1 MMRKGLNRAIW
12 PILSVALFLI
22 ATWALRHEL
31 QSYRFRD
38 IILGLRSLS
47 RGSVALA
54 ILFTALNYL
63 VLTGYDAL
71 ALRYVRRTL
80 SYGKV
85 ALASFIGYAF
95 SNNVGV
101 SLLAGSAVRFRLYS
115 VWGLSTLEIA
125 KVVAFYSVTFWVGLL
140 GVGGACFL
148 LKPMP
153 LPAQFHLPFA
163 TTLPLG
169 ALLLAVLCAYLAA
182 TVTLRRPLTIRQVEF
197 QLPTFG
203 TACTQTL
210 LSVLDWVLAAAVLY
224 ALMPAGAGLTFPG
237 FLGIFLLGQFAGVVS
252 HVPGGLG
259 VFEGILLALLPGGVP
274 GGALFAALI
283 AYRVIYYV
291 MPLVFAAILLGG
303 HEALERRESVAR
315 VGQFF
320 GAWVPE
326 VAPMVIALLTFIAGA
341 VLLFSGATPE
351 LFQRVRLLR
360 QVVPLPIMEFS
371 HFLGGLMGV
380 LLLVLAR
387 GLQKRV
393 DAAYA
398 GTALLLAGGIVV
410 SLLKGLDFEEATFLA
425 VLLLALLPCRKYFY
439 RRSSLLVA
447 TFDPQWIAAIA
458 LVFLCAGWLALFSYH
473 HVTYRNDLWWSFA
486 FKGDASRA
494 LRATLGSVSLIFF
507 FAVARLMRPAPA
519 KPAAPSRDD
528 LVQAVGIATESPQT
542 SAYLALLGDKALL
555 FSESGHS
562 FLMYA
567 VQGRSWVALGGPV
580 GPEEEHAELLWAFCE
595 EVDYYGGWPV
605 FYEVG
610 GRSLTHYLD
619 LGLTLLKVGEEGR
632 VPLTDFS
639 LEGAQ
644 WKSVRN
650 LLRRMERNG
659 CSCSIIPRDQVA
671 PLLPELKQVSDAWL
685 AGKNTREKGFSL
697 GYFDPDY
704 LAYFPVAVVRSEGHI
719 VAFASFWPG
728 GCQEELSVDLMRST
742 ADAPA
747 GIMDYLFVQLFLWGR
762 DHGYRWFNLGMAPFS
777 GLESRSLAPL
787 WTKIGAFLF
796 RTGEHYYN
804 FQGLRQYK
812 EKFHPVWE
820 PRYLACPGGVSLAPI
835 LANIAALVGRGL
847 KGVVHK

>member
-1 MMRKGLNRAIW
+1 MRKSLSRVAW
-12 PILSVALFLI
+12 PILSVALFLVAI
-22 ATWALRHEL
+22 WALHHQL

-47 RGSVALA
+47 RRSVALA
-54 ILFTALNYL
+54 VLFTALNYL

-71 ALRYVRRTL
+71 ALRYVQRSL

-140 GVGGACFL
+140 GVGGTCFL
-148 LKPMP
+148 FKPMP
-153 LPAQFHLPFA
+153 LPPQFHLPFA
-163 TTLPLG
+163 TTQPLG
-169 ALLLAVLCAYLAA
+169 ALLLLVLAAYLAA
-182 TVTLRRPLTIRQVEF
+182 TLALRRPLTIRQATF
-197 QLPTFG
+197 RLPSFG

-224 ALMPAGAGLTFPG
+224 ALLPAGAGLPFTG

-259 VFEGILLALLPGGVP
+259 VFEGILLALLPAGIP
-274 GGALFAALI
+274 GGAFFAALI

-291 MPLVFAAILLGG
+291 LPLVAAAILLGG
-303 HEALERRESVAR
+303 HEALQRRESVAR

-326 VAPMVIALLTFIAGA
+326 VAPMIIALLTFIAGA

-351 LFQRVRLLR
+351 LFPRVRLLG
-360 QVVPLPIMEFS
+360 QVIPLPVMEFS
-371 HFLGGLMGV
+371 HFLGSLMGV
-380 LLLVLAR
+380 LLLILAR

-398 GTALLLAGGIVV
+398 STALLLAGGAVV
-410 SLLKGLDFEEATFLA
+410 SLLKGLDFEEAIFLT
-425 VLLLALLPCRKYFY
+425 VLLLALLPCRKYFH
-439 RRSSLLVA
+439 RRASLLFP
-447 TFDPQWIAAIA
+447 TLDPQWIAAIV

-473 HVTYRNDLWWSFA
+473 HVTYRSQLWWSFA
-486 FKGDASRA
+486 VRGDASRA
-494 LRATLGSVSLIFF
+494 LRATLGSVSLLFF

-519 KPAAPSRDD
+519 QPAAPTPED
-528 LVQAVGIATESPQT
+528 LDQALRIASGSPQT

-555 FSESGHS
+555 FSESRRS

-595 EVDYYGGWPV
+595 QVDYYGGWPV

-610 GRSLTHYLD
+610 GRGLTHYLD

-632 VPLTDFS
+632 VPLADFA
-639 LEGAQ
+639 LEGAR
-644 WKSVRN
+644 WKSARN
-650 LLRRMERNG
+650 LLRRLERAG
-659 CSCSIIPRDQVA
+659 CTCSIVPQGQVA
-671 PLLPELKQVSDAWL
+671 PLLPELKAVSDAWL

-704 LAYFPVAVVRSEGHI
+704 LAFFPVAVVRSEGRI
-719 VAFASFWPG
+719 VAFATFWPG
-728 GCQEELSVDLMRST
+728 GGQEELSVDLMRST
-742 ADAPA
+742 ADAPP
-747 GIMDYLFVQLFLWGR
+747 GIMDYLFLQLFLWGR
-762 DHGYRWFNLGMAPFS
+762 DHGYGWFNLGMAPFS

-812 EKFHPVWE
+812 EKFHPDWE
-820 PRYLACPGGVSLAPI
+820 PRYLACPGGISLAPV
-835 LANIAALVGRGL
+835 LASIAALVGRGL
-847 KGVVHK
+847 KGLVRK

>member
-1 MMRKGLNRAIW
+1 MRKGFNRALW

-22 ATWALRHEL
+22 ATWVLRHEL

-47 RGSVALA
+47 RRSVALA
-54 ILFTALNYL
+54 VLFTALNYL

-71 ALRYVRRTL
+71 ALRYVKRTL

-85 ALASFIGYAF
+85 ALASFIGCAF
-95 SNNVGV
+95 SNNIGV
-101 SLLAGSAVRFRLYS
+101 SLLAGSAVRFRFYS
-115 VWGLSTLEIA
+115 MWGLSTLEIA
-125 KVVAFYSVTFWVGLL
+125 KVVAFSSITFWAGLL
-140 GVGGACFL
+140 GVGGASFV

-153 LPAQFHLPFA
+153 LPAPFHLPFA

-169 ALLLAVLCAYLAA
+169 ALLLAVLGAYLAS
-182 TVTLRRPLTIRQVEF
+182 TLVLRRPLTIRQVEF

-203 TACTQTL
+203 AACTQTL
-210 LSVLDWVLAAAVLY
+210 VSVLDWVLAAAVLY
-224 ALMPAGAGLTFPG
+224 ALMPAGSGLAFPG
-237 FLGIFLLGQFAGVVS
+237 FLGIFLLAQFAGVAS

-259 VFEGILLALLPGGVP
+259 VFEGILLALLPHGVP
-274 GGALFAALI
+274 GGAFFAALI
-283 AYRVIYYV
+283 AYRAIYYV
-291 MPLVFAAILLGG
+291 LPLVLAAILLGG
-303 HEALERRESVAR
+303 HEALERRDSLTR
-315 VGQFF
+315 VGNFV
-320 GAWVPE
+320 GAWAPH

-351 LFQRVRLLR
+351 LFHRVRILR
-360 QVVPLPIMEFS
+360 QVVPLPVMEFS
-371 HFLGGLMGV
+371 HFLASLMGA

-393 DAAYA
+393 DAAYV
-398 GTALLLAGGIVV
+398 GTALLLAAGIVV
-410 SLLKGLDFEEATFLA
+410 SLLKGLDFEEAAFLA
-425 VLLLALLPCRKYFY
+425 VLLLALLPCRKYFF
-439 RRSSLLVA
+439 RRASLLFP
-447 TFDPQWIAAIA
+447 TFDPQWIAAIT
-458 LVFLCAGWLALFSYH
+458 LVLLSAGWLALFSYRH
-473 HVTYRNDLWWSFA
+473 IAYRDELWWSFA
-486 FKGDASRA
+486 FRGDASRA
-494 LRATLGSVSLIFF
+494 LRATLGSASLLFF
-507 FAVARLMRPAPA
+507 FALARLMRPAPA
-519 KPAAPSRDD
+519 RPAAPSRED
-528 LVQAVGIATESPQT
+528 LLQAARIAAESPHT
-542 SAYLALLGDKALL
+542 SANLALLGDKALL
-555 FSESGHS
+555 FSESRRS

-580 GPEEEHAELLWAFCE
+580 GPEEEHAELLWAFSE

-610 GRSLTHYLD
+610 GGRLTHYLD
-619 LGLTLLKVGEEGR
+619 LGLTLLKVGEEAR
-632 VPLTDFS
+632 VSLPSFS
-639 LEGAQ
+639 LEGAR
-644 WKSVRN
+644 WKHARN
-650 LLRRMERNG
+650 LLRKLDRIG
-659 CSCSIIPRDQVA
+659 CSLAIVPRDQVV
-671 PLLPELKQVSDAWL
+671 PLLPELKAVSDAWL

-704 LAYFPVAVVRSEGHI
+704 LAFFPLAVVRNEGRI
-719 VAFASFWPG
+719 VAFATFWSG
-728 GCQEELSVDLMRST
+728 GGKEELSVDLMRSA
-742 ADAPA
+742 ADAPP

-777 GLESRSLAPL
+777 GMESRALAPL

-812 EKFHPVWE
+812 DKFHPVWE

-847 KGVVHK
+847 KGVVRK